1 LSKIHP
7 LKDGFG
13 LLNEYGD
20 GNYFISLMFL
30 DLCRCSL
37 KKLDTAESDIH
48 SNVIV
53 NKADPT
59 TFLLNDLNNEEQS
72 LRMCKIVEKKIVIGD
87 ITEIDFYPGCFYDR
101 CVYGL
106 KGGNENRR
114 FLDVRILY
122 IFI

>member
-59 TFLLNDLNNEEQS
+59 TFLLKNPNSNVS
-72 LRMCKIVEKKIVIGD
+72 KVCKIVEKKIIFGDVID
-87 ITEIDFYPGCFYDR
+87 IAFRPDSFYDKN
-101 CVYGL
+101 VYAL
-106 KGGNENRR
+106 KRR
-114 FLDVRILY
+114 DEHFRDLDVGISYLPG
-122 IFI
+122 